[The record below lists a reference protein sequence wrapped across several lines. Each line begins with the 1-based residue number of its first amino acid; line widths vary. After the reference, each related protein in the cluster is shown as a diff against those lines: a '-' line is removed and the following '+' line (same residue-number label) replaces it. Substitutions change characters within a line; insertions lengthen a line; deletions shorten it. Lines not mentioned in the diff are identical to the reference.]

1 MIDERSH
8 KCAHVNMYTYIYHT
22 LECIH
27 IYAMHVCTYTRAHT
41 HTEELVFVKLAE
53 V

>member
-1 MIDERSH
+1 MIDDRSH
-8 KCAHVNMYTYIYHT
+8 KCVHVNMYTYIYHT

-27 IYAMHVCTYTRAHT
+27 ICAMHVRMYA
-41 HTEELVFVKLAE
+41 HTEELVFVKLAK